1 MLQGKL
7 VRLRAPERGDLPTFV
22 RWFNDPETTQF
33 LLRGPPMSLEGEE
46 QWYASL
52 STRELDPVF
61 CIETLDGK
69 LIGNIG
75 IMHLDWTTRRAEIG
89 VMIGE
94 KDHWSQGFGTEAI
107 SLLLKYMFEELN
119 LERVGLYC
127 DEANLRAQ
135 RCYQKCGFRL
145 EGKLR
150 HYLFKNGEYVDDIM
164 MSILRSD
171 WEETNRK

>member
-22 RWFNDPETTQF
+22 RWFNDPEATRF

-46 QWYASL
+46 QWYANL
-52 STRELDPVF
+52 LKDEEPVF
-61 CIETLDGK
+61 CMETLEGK

-75 IMHLDWTTRRAEIG
+75 IMHLDWTNRKADIG

-94 KDHWSQGFGTEAI
+94 KDYWSKGYGTEAI
-107 SLLLKYMFEELN
+107 NLLLEYMFEELN
-119 LERVGLYC
+119 LERIGLYC

-135 RCYQKCGFRL
+135 RSYQKCGFRV

-150 HYLFKNGEYVDDIM
+150 HYLFKNGEFIDDVM

-171 WEETNRK
+171 WEEMERK

>member
-1 MLQGKL
+1 MLKGKL

-52 STRELDPVF
+52 LTRNLDPVF

-75 IMHLDWTTRRAEIG
+75 IMHLDWTDRRAEIG

-94 KDHWSQGFGTEAI
+94 KDHWSRGFGTEAI
-107 SLLLKYMFEELN
+107 TLLLRYMFEELN
-119 LERVGLYC
+119 LERVSLFC

-135 RCYQKCGFRL
+135 RCYQKCGFRP
-145 EGKLR
+145 EGKFR
-150 HYLFKNGEYVDDIM
+150 HHRFRNGAYSDDVI
-164 MSILRSD
+164 MSILRSEWD
-171 WEETNRK
+171 TLHRS